1 VVQHQL
7 IKRGEAWGKPASG
20 DERYLAA
27 KLVAVGQSATSTL
40 AQIKGLSAEAELA
53 ELRKL
58 VQGWAGVANNSI
70 IERVQYAE
78 DQELKAR
85 IARTKRLSAPTSV
98 STKRKQTVQDKQ
110 RYNPLYRASP
120 GVGPAGSPTRSMLFL
135 SLLFPTAPCHTPSY
149 E

>member
-7 IKRGEAWGKPASG
+7 IKKGEAWGKPASG

-40 AQIKGLSAEAELA
+40 HQVKGLSAEAELV

-58 VQGWAGVANNSI
+58 VWGWAGVAHNSI

-78 DQELKAR
+78 QQELNAH
-85 IARTKRLSAPTSV
+85 IARTKRLRTTASV
-98 STKRKQTVQDKQ
+98 SIKRK
-110 RYNPLYRASP
+110 
-120 GVGPAGSPTRSMLFL
+120 
-135 SLLFPTAPCHTPSY
+135 
-149 E
+149 